1 MSESTVPVLQQRK
14 ASLWRTVKAVG
25 WSFIGLRK
33 KSEYQEDVASLNP
46 LHVIAVAI
54 AGVLVFVVGLI
65 VLVNVVV
72 AK

>member
-1 MSESTVPVLQQRK
+1 MSETSVPVIQRK
-14 ASLWRTVKAVG
+14 ASLLRTVKAVG

-54 AGVLVFVVGLI
+54 AGVLLFVVGLI

>member
-1 MSESTVPVLQQRK
+1 MSESTVPVLQRK

-33 KSEYQEDVASLNP
+33 KSEYQQDVASLNP

-54 AGVLVFVVGLI
+54 VGVLLFVVGLI

>member
-1 MSESTVPVLQQRK
+1 MSESSVPAIQRK
-14 ASLWRTVKAVG
+14 PSLLRTVKAVG

-33 KSEYQEDVASLNP
+33 KSESQEDVATLNP

-54 AGVLVFVVGLI
+54 AGVLLFVVGLI